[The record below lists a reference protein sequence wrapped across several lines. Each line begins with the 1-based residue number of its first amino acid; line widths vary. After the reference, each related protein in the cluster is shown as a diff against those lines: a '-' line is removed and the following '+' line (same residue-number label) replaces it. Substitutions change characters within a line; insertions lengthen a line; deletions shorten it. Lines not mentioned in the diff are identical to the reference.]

1 MPNLTPDKVPRRSG
15 AGLLK
20 RNHNTTYNY
29 AFPKKKKLAPRS
41 SLQFKIGPPFA
52 PTRHVRP
59 VFNSLGRV
67 VEPVLNPRID
77 RGFEV
82 LYNEW
87 VGYKRNYFTLVSTFL
102 FDGVPFGAFAGD
114 EYFVQNEE
122 RNTLVKRKIQYFG
135 IRILAKSL
143 DDDTIV
149 NLVQHTAKRD
159 RGPQFSP
166 KVQIVVPGT
175 LPGHAVIKE
184 AANVRNL
191 GKIAKLNEIFFFDRD
206 KHKDSYSISGLDSY
220 PEDKIMKVARFER
233 VQFSL
238 SINYK
243 KPSLSSKRF
252 KLVFELVGFLNDKD
266 FVVLTYRETPPLII
280 RGRSPSNYSGSSAP
294 QRSVKEPVESDA
306 TYDSGMQLQSFPT
319 DDYETFEIL
328 REANDQMSLENE
340 LDDASLN
347 KKRRGR
353 KPKSTNSA
361 RKQEITPMSV
371 KDTEVKAKG
380 FPSKDILCYSECMPS
395 QNILSE
401 ISGNIMGQGHINQS
415 YSTWDRAMDS
425 FSHLPS
431 VFSMNCSNER
441 LRLSEVQ
448 SYEPELYN
456 SSHCSLGLD
465 DLFDGQHETVDNP
478 HGQRITF
485 PMSTEDENEYGPP
498 MKIIRDQIDPDLL
511 LDNDLELMKE
521 MGVKL
526 DEHEPFDNSSHQF
539 EEFIYTKSHVYAGK
553 GEMQNCD
560 ELRRFPSF
568 LDE

>member
-1 MPNLTPDKVPRRSG
+1 MPNLTPHKVPRRSASG
-15 AGLLK
+15 PLK

-59 VFNSLGRV
+59 VFNSLGRI

-77 RGFEV
+77 RGFDV

-102 FDGVPFGAFAGD
+102 FDGVSFGAFAGD

-135 IRILAKSL
+135 IRIVAKSL
-143 DDDTIV
+143 DDGTIV

-175 LPGHAVIKE
+175 LPGHSVIKE

-280 RGRSPSNYSGSSAP
+280 RGRSPSNYSGSSTL
-294 QRSVKEPVESDA
+294 QRSAKEPVESDA
-306 TYDSGMQLQSFPT
+306 TYDSGMQSGAFPT

-328 REANDQMSLENE
+328 RKANDQMNLESVLGDSNQ
-340 LDDASLN
+340 N

-353 KPKSTNSA
+353 RPKSTNSGK
-361 RKQEITPMSV
+361 KQDITSMMV
-371 KDTEVKAKG
+371 KDTELKAKG
-380 FPSKDILCYSECMPS
+380 FPNKDILCYSQYMPS

-401 ISGNIMGQGHINQS
+401 ISGNIMGQCHVS
-415 YSTWDRAMDS
+415 ESHPAWDRAMDPY
-425 FSHLPS
+425 SHLPS
-431 VFSMNCSNER
+431 VFTMNSSNER
-441 LRLSEVQ
+441 LRLCDAQ
-448 SYEPELYN
+448 SYEQEPYN
-456 SSHCSLGLD
+456 SSHCSFGLD
-465 DLFDGQHETVDNP
+465 DLFDGQHETVDKP
-478 HGQRITF
+478 HDQKITF
-485 PMSTEDENEYGPP
+485 PMSTEDENEYGPS
-498 MKIIRDQIDPDLL
+498 MKIVRDQIDPDLL
-511 LDNDLELMKE
+511 FENDLKLMKE
-521 MGVKL
+521 LGVKL
-526 DEHEPFDNSSHQF
+526 DEHEPFNNSSHHF
-539 EEFIYTKSHVYAGK
+539 EEFIYTKSDVYGGK
-553 GEMQNCD
+553 GEIQNCD

-568 LDE
+568 FDE